1 MLIVDDHPGF
11 RRSARR
17 LLAAEG
23 FDVLGEAV
31 DGQSAVALVRR
42 LRPQVVL
49 LDVLLPDTDG
59 FVVAELLAGEP
70 FSPCVVLTSSRDA
83 SDFASRLARTTARGF
98 LPKAELSGA
107 KLAAFTEV
115 AL

>member
-1 MLIVDDHPGF
+1 VLIVDDHPAF

-31 DGQSAVALVRR
+31 DGQSALALVRR

-83 SDFASRLARTTARGF
+83 SDFASRLERTTARGF

>member
-1 MLIVDDHPGF
+1 VLIVDDHPGF

-17 LLAAEG
+17 MLAVEG
-23 FDVLGEAV
+23 FDVLGEAP
-31 DGQSAVALVRR
+31 DGQSALALVRA

-49 LDVLLPDTDG
+49 LDVLLPDIDG
-59 FVVAELLAGEP
+59 FVVAEVLAREP
-70 FSPCVVLTSSRDA
+70 SPPCVVLTSSRDA
-83 SDFASRLARTTARGF
+83 SDFASRLERTPASGF

-107 KLAAFTEV
+107 KLATYTEV

>member
-1 MLIVDDHPGF
+1 VLIVDDHPAF

-31 DGQSAVALVRR
+31 DGQSALALVRR